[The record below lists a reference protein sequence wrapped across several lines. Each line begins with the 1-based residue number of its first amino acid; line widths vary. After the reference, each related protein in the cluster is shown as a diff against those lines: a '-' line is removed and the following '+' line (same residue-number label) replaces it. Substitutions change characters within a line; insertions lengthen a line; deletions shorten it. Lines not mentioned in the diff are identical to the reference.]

1 MNELV
6 RQSDPFGALWRFFAS
21 VRLTVVL
28 LLSLAAT
35 SIIGTL
41 IPQNM
46 DTGAYMA
53 KYGVVTFRVFS
64 ILGLTDMYHAG
75 WFRFLL
81 TMLTMNVLICSFDR
95 LPTTLKLVFVKTPS
109 FNLNRF
115 RRLPSRRTIRVA
127 STSDDFEKRLSK
139 LVSKAFGYSRMD
151 KIGTSTVIYA
161 EKNRWTRLS
170 FYLVHLSIV
179 LLLMGGLIGSI
190 FGFDGFVQIPE
201 GETIREIRVGNKGA
215 VVPLDFEVRCD
226 DFSVTF
232 YEGGRPKEFRSTL
245 TIVEDGRAVFTK
257 DIIVNDPLRYK
268 GINLFQSSYG
278 ALAPKSATLTVTS
291 KASGL
296 QYNITAPMGKTVP
309 IPEDGGTLTLHD
321 FVSNYRFRDV
331 NLGDALVGRLTPTT
345 GPAMDVI
352 LPTRFQGFDKMRGGI
367 FSFTIDELDHRY
379 YTGLQVTKDP
389 GVWMV
394 YVGFILMIVGCFITF
409 FMSHQK
415 LCVEMTYDEGTHQI
429 AVSGTANKN
438 RLGMQKKVDRL
449 AERFESL
456 FNSKG
461 S

>member
-1 MNELV
+1 MNDIV
-6 RQSDPFGALWRFFAS
+6 RHYQPMAALWHFFAS

-46 DTGAYMA
+46 DNAAYMA

-81 TMLTMNVLICSFDR
+81 AMLTMNVLICSFDR
-95 LPTTLKLVFVKTPS
+95 LPATLKLVFAKTPS
-109 FNLNRF
+109 FNINRF
-115 RRLPSRRTIRVA
+115 RRLSSRKTISVPMSA
-127 STSDDFEKRLSK
+127 DKVSERLSAV
-139 LVSKAFGYSRMD
+139 VSKAFGYSRTETV
-151 KIGTSTVIYA
+151 GSSTVIFA
-161 EKNRWTRLS
+161 ERYRWTRLG
-170 FYLVHLSIV
+170 FYFVHLSIV

-201 GETIREIRVGNKGA
+201 GETIREIRVGNKGMI
-215 VVPLDFEVRCD
+215 VPLDFEVRCD

-232 YEGGRPKEFRSTL
+232 YDGGRPKEFRSTL
-245 TIVEDGRAVFTK
+245 TIIEEGQAVLTR

-278 ALAPKSATLTVTS
+278 ALAPQSATLTVRS
-291 KASGL
+291 QKSGL
-296 QYNITAPMGKTVP
+296 QYTVTAAMGKVVTV
-309 IPEDGGTLTLHD
+309 PEDGGTFILHD
-321 FVSNYRFRDV
+321 FVNNYNFKNV
-331 NLGDALVGRLTPTT
+331 SLGETLIGRLTPKK
-345 GPAMDVI
+345 GPPVDVI
-352 LPTRFQGFDKMRGGI
+352 LPTRFQGFDKMRGGQ
-367 FSFTIDELDHRY
+367 FLFTIDKLDHRF
-379 YTGLQVTKDP
+379 YTGLQVTNDP

-394 YVGFILMIVGCFITF
+394 YTGFILLIAGCFITF

-415 LCVEMTYDEGTHQI
+415 LCVEVTLEDGKHRI

-438 RLGMQKKVDRL
+438 RLGMQKKVDSI
-449 AERFESL
+449 ANRFESL
-456 FNSKG
+456 F
-461 S
+461 